1 MVDVVGFDSEEEGAR
16 LICDVSSGAFFKAIV
31 DCSLYINHKDWL
43 WDAIGSIELD
53 PDCGIVGGTILT
65 PDYRILH
72 IGYVAGLDGFFATP
86 GYLDVRENV
95 LGNVRLDSTKRNRRL
110 RRDDAYPHERV
121 GTNWGADSNR

>member
-1 MVDVVGFDSEEEGAR
+1 MDVVGFDSEEEGAR

-72 IGYVAGLDGFFATP
+72 IGYVAPAAAVGPDGGTGEQLDGN
-86 GYLDVRENV
+86 GRHQ
-95 LGNVRLDSTKRNRRL
+95 SRL
-110 RRDDAYPHERV
+110 RFPCRAGQE
-121 GTNWGADSNR
+121 A